1 MISSMTAFA
10 RIQHQSEWGGL
21 TCEMRSINHRY
32 LEISTHLSD
41 TLRVLEMPIR
51 ERIREHIKRG
61 KVECNIRYQA
71 GHGRQGELFTI
82 NEVLAKELSGASEK
96 VAKFLSQPGNINPA
110 DIMRFPG
117 VLETKEAN
125 VEVLQKEVLLLVEK
139 TLADL
144 IAARNREG
152 EELKRL
158 FLQRMDLIQ
167 AELAKVRERLPQVMV
182 DQQERLLKRFNDL
195 KIELD
200 PARLEQEMVM
210 FAQKIDVSEEIE
222 RTETH
227 INEVR
232 RMLKQGGMVGRRFD
246 FLLQE
251 LNREANTLG
260 SKSVDP
266 IVTHAAVEMKVLIEQ
281 VREQVQNIE

>member
-10 RIQHQSEWGGL
+10 RTQHQGEWGGL

-41 TLRVLEMPIR
+41 VLRVLEMPIR
-51 ERIREHIKRG
+51 ECIREYIKRG
-61 KVECNIRYQA
+61 KIECNIRYQA
-71 GHGRQGELFTI
+71 GHNQPGELFTV
-82 NEVLAKELSGASEK
+82 NEVLAKELSAASER
-96 VAKFLSQPGNINPA
+96 VAKFLSQPGSISPV
-110 DIMRFPG
+110 DIIRFPG

-125 VEVLQKEVLLLVEK
+125 VEALQAEVLLLVEK
-139 TLADL
+139 TLTDL
-144 IAARNREG
+144 IEARKREG

-158 FLQRMDLIQ
+158 FLQRF
-167 AELAKVRERLPQVMV
+167 ELMEVELVKVRERLPQVMI
-182 DQQERLLKRFNDL
+182 DQQTRLLKRFSDVKL
-195 KIELD
+195 ELD

-210 FAQKIDVSEEIE
+210 YAQKIDISEEIE

-266 IVTHAAVEMKVLIEQ
+266 IVTHAAVELKVLIEQ
-281 VREQVQNIE
+281 IREQAQNVE